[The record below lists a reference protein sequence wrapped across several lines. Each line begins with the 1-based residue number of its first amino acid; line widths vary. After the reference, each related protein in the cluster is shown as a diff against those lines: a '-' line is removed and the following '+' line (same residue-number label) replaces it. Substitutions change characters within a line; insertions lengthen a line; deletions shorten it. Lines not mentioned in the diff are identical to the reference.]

1 MTQAR
6 TFERERFA
14 VSALIASTAVL
25 CVGGALSQFLPLP
38 ETAAA
43 LVRVVLVLAF
53 AGLCGFSLW
62 AANAAAACAQIL
74 AEHRA
79 AKPWA
84 FGIALATAALTGLVS
99 VIGVDLAWLA
109 LIGEQQALPAT
120 GWIIGAGFAL
130 GFVKVAMGFVIEAC
144 ERLVAVEVRAG
155 DEVLAA
161 RERRIRE
168 LEREAQTA
176 ARRVRELEA
185 APRVAA
191 PARALERPPV
201 RPRSKIARTAA
212 SVAAS
217 ALILA
222 GAGGAGPA
230 MATPSSAPHEPT
242 MSHQKAARLNSE
254 ARAAARARIAAGEA
268 PHAVAKSTGISPST
282 CRRWASELGA

>member
-1 MTQAR
+1 MTQVR

-38 ETAAA
+38 ALAAGA
-43 LVRVVLVLAF
+43 VRVVLVLAF

-74 AEHRA
+74 AEHRKE
-79 AKPWA
+79 KPMA
-84 FGIALATAALTGLVS
+84 FAIALATAALTGLVS

-144 ERLVAVEVRAG
+144 ERLVAVEERAG
-155 DEVLAA
+155 DAVLAS
-161 RERRIRE
+161 RDRRILE
-168 LEREAQTA
+168 LEREAQAA
-176 ARRVRELEA
+176 ARRVRELERAPPPSTRSSTPPPRKRSGLIRRATSA
-185 APRVAA
+185 AAA
-191 PARALERPPV
+191 AGVL
-201 RPRSKIARTAA
+201 
-212 SVAAS
+212 
-217 ALILA
+217 LA
-222 GAGGAGPA
+222 GAGAPA
-230 MATPSSAPHEPT
+230 HATPSSAPHEPAPRA
-242 MSHQKAARLNSE
+242 QKAGPITEE
-254 ARAAARARIAAGEA
+254 ARAAARARIAAGER
-268 PHAVAKSTGISPST
+268 PGIVSKDTGIPGGT